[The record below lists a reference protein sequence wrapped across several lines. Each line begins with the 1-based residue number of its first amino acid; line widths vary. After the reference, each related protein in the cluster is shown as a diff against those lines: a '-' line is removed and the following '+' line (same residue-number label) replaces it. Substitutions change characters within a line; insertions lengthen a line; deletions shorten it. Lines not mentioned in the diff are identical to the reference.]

1 MIIFSTNFSLKSR
14 LLSKSFR
21 LFKIIIFFFS
31 LLTSSIKSI
40 KIPPRNIQP
49 MTASRAIE
57 ILQKVKDGQ
66 PGGLT
71 VTEINEAF
79 DMAIEKLK
87 S

>member
-1 MIIFSTNFSLKSR
+1 
-14 LLSKSFR
+14 
-21 LFKIIIFFFS
+21 
-31 LLTSSIKSI
+31 
-40 KIPPRNIQP
+40 

-57 ILQKVKDGQ
+57 ILQKVKEGT